1 MGVRNFLSLST
12 VFFLLGTAVASA
24 AAPELLGRYRD
35 WDAFVISD
43 GGSKTCYMRSVPLKT
58 EPTNVRRGDIVLFVT
73 HRTQGDVANEVSIL
87 TGYPYKDGSSVSAVV
102 DGSKSFTLFT
112 QGDGAWL
119 ERAADEAAM
128 VDAMRAG
135 QRLIVKGVSS
145 RGTRTTDRYSLSG
158 FTSAHKRVSA
168 ACGVR

>member
-1 MGVRNFLSLST
+1 MGVRTFFSLLA
-12 VFFLLGTAVASA
+12 VFFMLGTVAAST

-43 GGSKTCYMRSVPLKT
+43 GGNKTCYMRSVPLKT
-58 EPTNVRRGDIVLFVT
+58 EPSNVKRGDIVLFVT
-73 HRTQGDVANEVSIL
+73 HRTQGDVSNEISIL
-87 TGYPYKDGSSVSAVV
+87 TGYPYKEGSSVSAEV
-102 DGSKSFTLFT
+102 DGSTSFTLFT

-128 VDAMRAG
+128 VKAMRAG
-135 QRLIVKGVSS
+135 QRLIVKGVSQ

-158 FTSAHKRVSA
+158 FTSAHKKIGT
-168 ACGVR
+168 ACGVQ